1 MNDETGPPLTPS
13 QTVGPYFTL
22 GLTPEKHES
31 GFGPLITNEIL
42 GEGEPITIHG
52 KVFDGAGEPVNDAML
67 EIIQAD
73 ANGRLDAPEF
83 TGFARAGTGD
93 TADNSYRF
101 KTVKPGSPA
110 RSEAPYICM
119 IVFMRGMLLHAF
131 TRIYFEDEAANA
143 NDPVFSRLPEE
154 RRESL
159 LARRVEST
167 DAVSYEFDVYVQ
179 GERETLFFYNSQD
192 SNIHI

>member
-1 MNDETGPPLTPS
+1 MNDQTGPPLTPS

-31 GFGPLITNEIL
+31 GFGPLITNEIR

-52 KVFDGAGEPVNDAML
+52 KVFDGADEPVNDAML

-73 ANGRLDAPEF
+73 GNGRLDAPGF

-93 TADNSYRF
+93 IDDNYYRF
-101 KTVKPGSPA
+101 KTVKPGPPGKG
-110 RSEAPYICM
+110 EAPYICM
-119 IVFMRGMLLHAF
+119 IVFMRGMLLHTF
-131 TRIYFEDEAANA
+131 TRIYFADEAGNA
-143 NDPVFSRLPEE
+143 NDPVFSRLPEH

-159 LARRVEST
+159 LARRVESV
-167 DAVSYEFDVYVQ
+167 DAVSYEFNVHMQ
-179 GERETLFFYNSQD
+179 GDRETVFFKLPHPVAD
-192 SNIHI
+192 